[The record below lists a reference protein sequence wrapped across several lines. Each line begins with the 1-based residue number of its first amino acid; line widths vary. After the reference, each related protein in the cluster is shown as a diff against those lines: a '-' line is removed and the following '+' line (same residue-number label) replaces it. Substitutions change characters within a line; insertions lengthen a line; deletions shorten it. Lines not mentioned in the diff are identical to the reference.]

1 MKRVVALFAA
11 ALVTAAMPA
20 AADAQGRG
28 NKGKQD
34 KSEQQQRKADRDRGG
49 DDRGGYERPERQE
62 REIPLPQLIR
72 MVESR
77 TGGEYINANPRL
89 QGGRKYYWMRLKF
102 PGGRFEDFMVDAA
115 TGQF

>member
-1 MKRVVALFAA
+1 MKRLVALFAA
-11 ALVTAAMPA
+11 AILTAAIPV

-28 NKGKQD
+28 P
-34 KSEQQQRKADRDRGG
+34 KADKQEQSGGKGNRGNG
-49 DDRGGYERPERQE
+49 QDDRGGYDAPRE
-62 REIPLPQLIR
+62 REIPLSQLIR

-77 TGGEYINANPRL
+77 TGGEYVNANPRM
-89 QGGRKYYWMRLKF
+89 QGGRKYYWMRLRF

>member
-1 MKRVVALFAA
+1 MGSRSTGMKRLVALFAA
-11 ALVTAAMPA
+11 ALLTAAIPV

-28 NKGKQD
+28 P
-34 KSEQQQRKADRDRGG
+34 KADKQEQGGRKGDRGG
-49 DDRGGYERPERQE
+49 SDAPRE
-62 REIPLPQLIR
+62 REIPLSQLIR

-77 TGGEYINANPRL
+77 TGGEYVNANPRM
-89 QGGRKYYWMRLKF
+89 QGGRKYYWMRLRF

>member
-1 MKRVVALFAA
+1 MKRLVALFAA
-11 ALVTAAMPA
+11 AILTAALPV

-28 NKGKQD
+28 P
-34 KSEQQQRKADRDRGG
+34 KADKQEQRGG
-49 DDRGGYERPERQE
+49 KGNRGGGNGNDGGYDAPRE
-62 REIPLPQLIR
+62 REIPLSQLIR

-77 TGGEYINANPRL
+77 TGGEYVNANPRM
-89 QGGRKYYWMRLKF
+89 QGGRKYYWMRLRF

>member
-1 MKRVVALFAA
+1 MKRLVALFAA
-11 ALVTAAMPA
+11 ALVTAAIPV

-28 NKGKQD
+28 KGN
-34 KSEQQQRKADRDRGG
+34 R
-49 DDRGGYERPERQE
+49 DDRQEQKGSYEPRE
-62 REIPLPQLIR
+62 REIPLSQLIR

-77 TGGEYINANPRL
+77 TGGEYVNANPRM
-89 QGGRKYYWMRLKF
+89 QGGRKYYWMRLRF

>member
-1 MKRVVALFAA
+1 MKRLVALFAA
-11 ALVTAAMPA
+11 AILTAAIPV

-28 NKGKQD
+28 P
-34 KSEQQQRKADRDRGG
+34 KADKQEQGGRKGDRGNG
-49 DDRGGYERPERQE
+49 QGGYEAPRE
-62 REIPLPQLIR
+62 REIPLSQLIR

-77 TGGEYINANPRL
+77 TGGEYVNANPRM
-89 QGGRKYYWMRLKF
+89 QGGRKYYWMRLRF

>member
-1 MKRVVALFAA
+1 MKRFVALFAA
-11 ALVTAAMPA
+11 ALVTAALPA

-28 NKGKQD
+28 KPYKQ
-34 KSEQQQRKADRDRGG
+34 EQRGG
-49 DDRGGYERPERQE
+49 KGNRGGGNDDRGGYEAPRE
-62 REIPLPQLIR
+62 REIPLSQLIR

-77 TGGEYINANPRL
+77 TGGEYVNANPRM
-89 QGGRKYYWMRLKF
+89 QGGRKYYWMRLRF

>member
-1 MKRVVALFAA
+1 MKRLVALFAA
-11 ALVTAAMPA
+11 ALVTAAIPM

-28 NKGKQD
+28 NSANPPGKGNPHRQ
-34 KSEQQQRKADRDRGG
+34 ERG
-49 DDRGGYERPERQE
+49 DYEAPRE
-62 REIPLPQLIR
+62 REIPLSQLIR

-77 TGGEYINANPRL
+77 TGGEYVNANPRM
-89 QGGRKYYWMRLKF
+89 QGGRKYYWMRLRF

>member
-1 MKRVVALFAA
+1 MKRLVALFAA
-11 ALVTAAMPA
+11 AILTASIPV

-28 NKGKQD
+28 PKGDRGNREDRQ
-34 KSEQQQRKADRDRGG
+34 EQQK
-49 DDRGGYERPERQE
+49 GGYEAPRE
-62 REIPLPQLIR
+62 REIPLSQLIR

-77 TGGEYINANPRL
+77 TGGEYVNANPRM
-89 QGGRKYYWMRLKF
+89 QGGRKYYWMRLRF

>member
-1 MKRVVALFAA
+1 MKRLVALFAA
-11 ALVTAAMPA
+11 AILTAAIPV

-28 NKGKQD
+28 P
-34 KSEQQQRKADRDRGG
+34 KSERGNR
-49 DDRGGYERPERQE
+49 DDRQEQKGGFDAPRE
-62 REIPLPQLIR
+62 REIPLSQLIR

-77 TGGEYINANPRL
+77 TGGEYVNANPRM
-89 QGGRKYYWMRLKF
+89 QGGRKYYWMRLRF

>member
-1 MKRVVALFAA
+1 MKRLVALFAA
-11 ALVTAAMPA
+11 AILTAAIPV

-28 NKGKQD
+28 PRGDRQEQKGS
-34 KSEQQQRKADRDRGG
+34 SEAPR
-49 DDRGGYERPERQE
+49 E
-62 REIPLPQLIR
+62 REIPLSQLIR

-77 TGGEYINANPRL
+77 TGGEYVNANPRM
-89 QGGRKYYWMRLKF
+89 QGGRKYYWMRLRF

>member
-1 MKRVVALFAA
+1 MKRLVALFAA
-11 ALVTAAMPA
+11 ALVTAAIPV

-28 NKGKQD
+28 PKGDKQ
-34 KSEQQQRKADRDRGG
+34 EQRGG
-49 DDRGGYERPERQE
+49 KGNRGNGQDDRGGYDAPRE
-62 REIPLPQLIR
+62 REIPLSQLIR

-77 TGGEYINANPRL
+77 TGGEYVNANPRI
-89 QGGRKYYWMRLKF
+89 QGGRKYYWMRLRF

>member
-1 MKRVVALFAA
+1 MKRLVALFAA
-11 ALVTAAMPA
+11 AILTAAIPA

-28 NKGKQD
+28 PRGDRQEQKGN
-34 KSEQQQRKADRDRGG
+34 SEAPR
-49 DDRGGYERPERQE
+49 E
-62 REIPLPQLIR
+62 REIPLSQLIR

-77 TGGEYINANPRL
+77 TGGEYVNANPRM
-89 QGGRKYYWMRLKF
+89 QGGRKYYWMRLRF

>member
-1 MKRVVALFAA
+1 MKRLVALFAA
-11 ALVTAAMPA
+11 ALVTAAIPA

-28 NKGKQD
+28 PKGD
-34 KSEQQQRKADRDRGG
+34 RSERQEQRGG
-49 DDRGGYERPERQE
+49 NDAPRE
-62 REIPLPQLIR
+62 REIPLSQLIR

-77 TGGEYINANPRL
+77 TGGEYVNANPRM
-89 QGGRKYYWMRLKF
+89 QGGRKYYWMRLRF